1 MNIGQCPGSSFAFAN
16 LIASGELTGCWLLT
30 SFERWYDG
38 YLTEDGECRFNL
50 RSVVLALIDDSL
62 RSYWT
67 ESDPYDE
74 IYYYVH
80 NNIVAV
86 RDDLVR
92 MVAGEPVRAEM
103 KNYAAS
109 SMSLTAK
116 DEIFSAMV
124 VALSGG
130 TALDMMTNTHDSFVN

>member
-1 MNIGQCPGSSFAFAN
+1 MSDSKRSVQYWS
-16 LIASGELTGCWLLT
+16 LT
-30 SFERWYDG
+30 SHSTSR
-38 YLTEDGECRFNL
+38 
-50 RSVVLALIDDSL
+50 
-62 RSYWT
+62 
-67 ESDPYDE
+67 
-74 IYYYVH
+74 YVH

-130 TALDMMTNTHDSFVN
+130 TALDMMTNTHDSFVNEW